1 MSEAINPPTALVIAF
16 AHVKLLGS
24 FIPNDDRRVVCVT
37 LVGLTEK
44 YVFVVPAEMP
54 CQVSRAAG
62 GIMWYTYIAENFLQ
76 HFNKRVF
83 FPLGKSS

>member
-1 MSEAINPPTALVIAF
+1 MSAAINPPTALVIAF

-24 FIPNDDRRVVCVT
+24 FIPNDDGRVVCVT
-37 LVGLTEK
+37 LVG
-44 YVFVVPAEMP
+44 VP

-83 FPLGKSS
+83 FLLGKSS